1 MAMQLNY
8 GKQTSA
14 RKGMSSDAWDNIT
27 VQRVMWTLLLVP
39 TGSHDVTGEA
49 KPGEPQ
55 RCSLTQAALHHQ
67 PHEHLMRLSLCAS
80 LHSEVLVRSWG
91 IHGPVLHP
99 CVRGLLHHSLHKAT
113 GSSAQ
118 TRRAANARLEDLWQR
133 QPHGHQ
139 ATAGQ
144 QLQQHIW
151 KT

>member
-1 MAMQLNY
+1 MAN
-8 GKQTSA
+8 KQVQGRACLVMPGIISLCSEWCEH
-14 RKGMSSDAWDNIT
+14 SSWCPRGAMTWLVKQNLESRRDVPWHRWRCIT
-27 VQRVMWTLLLVP
+27 NHMNTAP
-39 TGSHDVTGEA
+39 DET
-49 KPGEPQ
+49 
-55 RCSLTQAALHHQ
+55 
-67 PHEHLMRLSLCAS
+67 LCAS

-118 TRRAANARLEDLWQR
+118 TRRAANARLKDLRQR